1 MSPQHRRVQHISL
14 GLLILTG
21 LAGCTVDTSF
31 LQSKKV
37 DYKSQAE
44 PTAPLDVPPDL
55 TPLPQDDRYAIP
67 GQDKSKG
74 TTLTQFNK
82 NQGEDQPASA
92 PVGNG
97 KVLPALASKVHME
110 HDGAQR
116 WLVVDAPAEQL
127 WPVLKDFWLS
137 NGFTLTLDDPT
148 IGLMETDWTSNASG
162 APSDFFKN
170 ILGKI
175 VDNLFSSPIKD
186 KYRTRLER
194 ATNPNSTE
202 IFITHKGM
210 EEVVSKDFTGTSWQ
224 PRPEDPELEN
234 EYLKKLALRLGTA
247 PDQANTLVAES
258 KPGSGVA
265 ATASNPASEQIVKL
279 PDGDE
284 QIVMNEPFDRAWRRV
299 GLALDRSG
307 FTVEDR
313 DRSNGVYFIRFT
325 DAEGLVKK
333 KKESFLAG
341 LMFWKPDDKSKDTQT
356 YRLTL
361 TSISGKGSHV
371 DVRDKT
377 EHRIAPDLA
386 DRILNLIVEQL
397 H

>member
-1 MSPQHRRVQHISL
+1 MSQPHRWIQRMSL
-14 GLLILTG
+14 GIAFLTG

-37 DYKSQAE
+37 DYKAQSE
-44 PTAPLDVPPDL
+44 PTPPLDVPPDL
-55 TPLPQDDRYAIP
+55 TPLPQDDRYAVP
-67 GQDKSKG
+67 GQDKNKS

-82 NQGEDQPASA
+82 NQSEEKPSA
-92 PVGNG
+92 TPGGTGN
-97 KVLPALASKVHME
+97 VLPALGSKVHME

-116 WLVVDAPAEQL
+116 WLVVDAPVEQV
-127 WPVLKDFWLS
+127 WPTLKDFWLS
-137 NGFTLTLDDPT
+137 NGFTLTVEDPA
-148 IGLMETDWTSNASG
+148 IGLMETDWTANASA
-162 APSDFFKN
+162 APSDFFKSL
-170 ILGKI
+170 LGK
-175 VDNLFSSPIKD
+175 VVNNLFSSPIKD
-186 KYRTRLER
+186 KYRTRIER
-194 ATNPNSTE
+194 ASTPNTTE

-234 EYLKKLALRLGTA
+234 EYLKKLAVRLGTS
-247 PDQANTLVAES
+247 PEQANTLVADT
-258 KPGSGVA
+258 KPSAGASD
-265 ATASNPASEQIVKL
+265 TANAERVVKL

-284 QIVMNEPFDRAWRRV
+284 QIFMNEPFDRAWRRV

-325 DAEGLVKK
+325 DAEGMVKK
-333 KKESFLAG
+333 KKEGFFSG
-341 LMFWKPDDKSKDTQT
+341 LMFWKSEDKSKDTQT

-386 DRILNLIVEQL
+386 DRILNLIMEQL